1 MAQPIKVKNI
11 KLNPINNNIMLSKDS
26 LLISEAYL
34 SAIQKSPNYPADPA
48 TEDIARVNPEVTD
61 RENVEQPAS
70 MTVAVAGPEAMGAMD
85 QGSGCGCGSSDQT
98 HEESEE
104 HWMVRSNLFSLY
116 SNAKK
121 IHNLAQMG
129 LDLEPWAQQKIAVCA
144 DNLEAVMKYVAYEA
158 AEKGLNA

>member
-1 MAQPIKVKNI
+1 MT
-11 KLNPINNNIMLSKDS
+11 SKDAD
-26 LLISEAYL
+26 LISEAYL
-34 SAIQKSPNYPADPA
+34 SAVQKNHNFAPDPA
-48 TEDIARVNPEVTD
+48 MDSVVEVNPELTD
-61 RENVEQPAS
+61 RENVESPVA
-70 MTVAVAGPEAMGAMD
+70 MTVSVPAGPEAMGAMD
-85 QGSGCGCGSSDQT
+85 QGSGCGTSMSDQA

-129 LDLEPWAQQKIAVCA
+129 LDLEPWAQQKVAVCA

-158 AEKGLNA
+158 AEKGLNC

>member
-1 MAQPIKVKNI
+1 MI
-11 KLNPINNNIMLSKDS
+11 SKDVD
-26 LLISEAYL
+26 LIAEAYL
-34 SAIQKSPNYPADPA
+34 SALQKIKNVPTDSA
-48 TEDIARVNPEVTD
+48 TEDVAEVNPEVTD
-61 RENVEQPAS
+61 RENVEEPTS
-70 MTVAVAGPEAMGAMD
+70 MTVSVPAGPEAMGAMD
-85 QGSGCGCGSSDQT
+85 QGSSCGCEGSNMA

-121 IHNLAQMG
+121 VHNLAQMG
-129 LDLEPWAQQKIAVCA
+129 IDLEPWAQQKIAVCA

>member
-1 MAQPIKVKNI
+1 MI
-11 KLNPINNNIMLSKDS
+11 SKDS

-34 SAIQKSPNYPADPA
+34 SAMQKNHNFAPDPA
-48 TEDIARVNPEVTD
+48 MDSVVEVNPELTD
-61 RENVEQPAS
+61 RENVESPVA
-70 MTVAVAGPEAMGAMD
+70 MTVSVPAGPEAMGAMD
-85 QGSGCGCGSSDQT
+85 QGSGCEGSMSDEG

-104 HWMVRSNLFSLY
+104 HWMTRSNLFSLY

-129 LDLEPWAQQKIAVCA
+129 LDLEPWAQQKVAVCA

>member
-1 MAQPIKVKNI
+1 MI
-11 KLNPINNNIMLSKDS
+11 SKDAD
-26 LLISEAYL
+26 LIAEAYL
-34 SAIQKSPNYPADPA
+34 SAMQKNHNFAPDPA
-48 TEDIARVNPEVTD
+48 MDSVAEVNPELTD
-61 RENVEQPAS
+61 RENIESPVA
-70 MTVAVAGPEAMGAMD
+70 MTVSVPAGPEAMGAMD
-85 QGSGCGCGSSDQT
+85 QGSGYESSMSDQA

-129 LDLEPWAQQKIAVCA
+129 MDLEPWAQQKVAVCA

-158 AEKGLNA
+158 AEKGLSC

>member
-1 MAQPIKVKNI
+1 MI
-11 KLNPINNNIMLSKDS
+11 SKDAD
-26 LLISEAYL
+26 LISEAYL
-34 SAIQKSPNYPADPA
+34 SAVQKNHNFAPDPA
-48 TEDIARVNPEVTD
+48 MDSVVEVNPELTD
-61 RENVEQPAS
+61 RENVESPVA
-70 MTVAVAGPEAMGAMD
+70 MTVSVPAGPEAMGAMD
-85 QGSGCGCGSSDQT
+85 QGSGCGCAGSDQA

-129 LDLEPWAQQKIAVCA
+129 LDLEPWAQQKVAVCA

-158 AEKGLNA
+158 AEKGFNC

>member
-1 MAQPIKVKNI
+1 MI
-11 KLNPINNNIMLSKDS
+11 SKDAD
-26 LLISEAYL
+26 LIAEAYL
-34 SAIQKSPNYPADPA
+34 SAMEKNHNFTSDPA
-48 TEDIARVNPEVTD
+48 MRSVAEVNPELTD
-61 RENVEQPAS
+61 RENVESPVA
-70 MTVAVAGPEAMGAMD
+70 MTVSVPAGPEAMGAMD
-85 QGSGCGCGSSDQT
+85 QGSGYEPSMSDQS

-129 LDLEPWAQQKIAVCA
+129 LDLEPWAQQKVAVCA

-158 AEKGLNA
+158 AEKGLNC

>member
-1 MAQPIKVKNI
+1 MI
-11 KLNPINNNIMLSKDS
+11 SKDVD
-26 LLISEAYL
+26 LIAEAYL
-34 SAIQKSPNYPADPA
+34 SAMQKNHNFAPDPA
-48 TEDIARVNPEVTD
+48 MDSVAEANPELTD
-61 RENVEQPAS
+61 RENVESPVA
-70 MTVAVAGPEAMGAMD
+70 MTVSVPAGPEAMGAMD
-85 QGSGCGCGSSDQT
+85 QGSGYESSMSDQA

-129 LDLEPWAQQKIAVCA
+129 LDLEPWAQQKVAVCA

-158 AEKGLNA
+158 AEKGLNC

>member
-1 MAQPIKVKNI
+1 
-11 KLNPINNNIMLSKDS
+11 MLSKDS

-34 SAIQKSPNYPADPA
+34 SALQKIHNAPTDPGTQSVA
-48 TEDIARVNPEVTD
+48 EVNPEMTD
-61 RENVEQPAS
+61 RENVDEPTT
-70 MTVAVAGPEAMGAMD
+70 MTVAVPAGPEAMGAMD
-85 QGSGCGCGSSDQT
+85 QGSGCGMAGSDQA

-129 LDLEPWAQQKIAVCA
+129 IDLEPWAQQKVAVCA

>member
-1 MAQPIKVKNI
+1 MI
-11 KLNPINNNIMLSKDS
+11 SKDVD
-26 LLISEAYL
+26 LIAEAYL
-34 SAIQKSPNYPADPA
+34 SAMQKNHNFAPDPA
-48 TEDIARVNPEVTD
+48 MDSVAEANPELTD
-61 RENVEQPAS
+61 RENVESPVA
-70 MTVAVAGPEAMGAMD
+70 MTVSVPAGPEAMGAMD
-85 QGSGCGCGSSDQT
+85 QGSGCGCAGSDQA

-129 LDLEPWAQQKIAVCA
+129 LDLEPWAQQKVAVCA

-158 AEKGLNA
+158 AEKGLNC

>member
-1 MAQPIKVKNI
+1 MN
-11 KLNPINNNIMLSKDS
+11 
-26 LLISEAYL
+26 
-34 SAIQKSPNYPADPA
+34 
-48 TEDIARVNPEVTD
+48 
-61 RENVEQPAS
+61 
-70 MTVAVAGPEAMGAMD
+70 
-85 QGSGCGCGSSDQT
+85 QGSGYESSMSDQA

-129 LDLEPWAQQKIAVCA
+129 LDLEPWAQQKVAVCA

-158 AEKGLNA
+158 AEKGLSC

>member
-1 MAQPIKVKNI
+1 MISRDA
-11 KLNPINNNIMLSKDS
+11 D
-26 LLISEAYL
+26 LIAEAYL
-34 SAIQKSPNYPADPA
+34 SALQKSPNYPADPA

-61 RENVEQPAS
+61 RENVERQA
-70 MTVAVAGPEAMGAMD
+70 TVVSVPAGPEAMGAMD
-85 QGSGCGCGSSDQT
+85 QGSPCGCGSSDMA

-129 LDLEPWAQQKIAVCA
+129 IDLEPWAQQKIAVCA

>member
-1 MAQPIKVKNI
+1 MI
-11 KLNPINNNIMLSKDS
+11 SKDAD
-26 LLISEAYL
+26 LISEAYL
-34 SAIQKSPNYPADPA
+34 SAIQKSPNYSPDPA
-48 TEDIARVNPEVTD
+48 MNSIARVNPEVTD
-61 RENVEQPAS
+61 IENTESPVS
-70 MTVAVAGPEAMGAMD
+70 MTVAVPAGPEAMGAMD
-85 QGSGCGCGSSDQT
+85 QGSGCGSSDQA

-158 AEKGLNA
+158 AEKGLNC

>member
-1 MAQPIKVKNI
+1 MI
-11 KLNPINNNIMLSKDS
+11 SKDAD
-26 LLISEAYL
+26 LLAEAYL
-34 SAIQKSPNYPADPA
+34 SAIQKIKNVPTDPA

-61 RENVEQPAS
+61 IENTESPVA
-70 MTVAVAGPEAMGAMD
+70 MTVSVPAGPEAMGAMD
-85 QGSGCGCGSSDQT
+85 QGSPVGAAMAGQA

-121 IHNLAQMG
+121 IHNMAQTG
-129 LDLEPWAQQKIAVCA
+129 IDLEPWAQQKIAVCA

-158 AEKGLNA
+158 AEKGIQG

>member
-1 MAQPIKVKNI
+1 MI
-11 KLNPINNNIMLSKDS
+11 SKDVD
-26 LLISEAYL
+26 LIAEAYL
-34 SAIQKSPNYPADPA
+34 SAMQKNHNFAPDPA
-48 TEDIARVNPEVTD
+48 MDSVAEVNPELTD
-61 RENVEQPAS
+61 RENVESPVT
-70 MTVAVAGPEAMGAMD
+70 MTVSVPAGPEAMGAMD
-85 QGSGCGCGSSDQT
+85 QGSGYESSMSDQA

-129 LDLEPWAQQKIAVCA
+129 LDLEPWAQQKVAVCA

-158 AEKGLNA
+158 AEKGLSC

>member
-1 MAQPIKVKNI
+1 MI
-11 KLNPINNNIMLSKDS
+11 SKDAD
-26 LLISEAYL
+26 LIAEAYL
-34 SAIQKSPNYPADPA
+34 SALQKSPNFPADPA
-48 TEDIARVNPEVTD
+48 MGSVIEANPELTD
-61 RENVEQPAS
+61 RENAESPVA
-70 MTVAVAGPEAMGAMD
+70 MTVSVPAGPEAMGAMD
-85 QGSGCGCGSSDQT
+85 QGSGSEVIAGSDQA

-129 LDLEPWAQQKIAVCA
+129 IDLEPWAQQKIAVCA